1 MSTQLTM
8 SNSPLWR
15 RVRWL
20 VWGGAAFLL
29 LLPLVAMQFT
39 TEVNWGP
46 EDFLVMG
53 ALLALVGGAFELT
66 VRVARS
72 NTYVVAAGI
81 VVGTAFLTIWVNLAV
96 GIIGDED
103 NRANILF
110 VGVLAIALI
119 GAVLARLEPLRM
131 ARAAEVTAA
140 VQALV
145 GVAALF
151 IAPDQPE
158 GAVLSGILAAAWY
171 ASGQLFRI
179 AARDQPVPII
189 PRAG

>member
-1 MSTQLTM
+1 MAANMTVA
-8 SNSPLWR
+8 NRPLWR
-15 RVRWL
+15 GIRWV
-20 VWGGAAFLL
+20 VWGGAACLL

-39 TEVNWGP
+39 SEVDWTLS
-46 EDFLVMG
+46 DFVVMG
-53 ALLALVGGAFELT
+53 ALLALVGGAYELV

-72 NTYVVAAGI
+72 NTYVVASGVA
-81 VVGTAFLTIWVNLAV
+81 VATAFVTIWINLAV
-96 GIIGDED
+96 GIIGGED
-103 NRANILF
+103 NRANLMF

-131 ARAAEVTAA
+131 ARAAAVTAA

-158 GAVLSGILAAAWY
+158 GVILSGILAASWY
-171 ASGQLFRI
+171 AAAYLFRI
-179 AARDQPVPII
+179 AARDQQAALTRP
-189 PRAG
+189 AG

>member
-1 MSTQLTM
+1 MAANMTV

-15 RVRWL
+15 GVRWL
-20 VWGGAAFLL
+20 VWGGAALLL

-39 TEVNWGP
+39 SEVNWTLS
-46 EDFLVMG
+46 DFVVMG
-53 ALLALVGGAFELT
+53 VLLAMVGGAFELA

-72 NTYVVAAGI
+72 NTYVVAFGI
-81 VVGTAFLTIWVNLAV
+81 AVATAFLTIWINLAV
-96 GIIGDED
+96 GIIGGED
-103 NRANILF
+103 NRANLMF

-140 VQALV
+140 VQVLV

-158 GAVLSGILAAAWY
+158 GVILSGILAAAWY
-171 ASGQLFRI
+171 ASACLFRI
-179 AARDQPVPII
+179 AARDQQAMVTRP
-189 PRAG
+189 AG

>member
-1 MSTQLTM
+1 MS
-8 SNSPLWR
+8 SSPLWR
-15 RVRWL
+15 GVRWL
-20 VWGGAAFLL
+20 VWGGLAFLL
-29 LLPLVAMQFT
+29 LLPLVAMRFT

-53 ALLALVGGAFELT
+53 TLLALVGGAFELT

-72 NTYVVAAGI
+72 NTYVVAAAI
-81 VVGTAFLTIWVNLAV
+81 AVGTAFLTIWINLAV

-103 NRANILF
+103 NRANIMF
-110 VGVLAIALI
+110 VGVLAIAFV

-140 VQALV
+140 FQAMV

-151 IAPDQPE
+151 LAPGQPE
-158 GAVLSGILAAAWY
+158 GVILSGILAAAWF
-171 ASGQLFRI
+171 ASGQLFRA
-179 AARDQPVPII
+179 AARDQQAMIKRP
-189 PRAG
+189 GG